1 MSRNQKKTIDGRISS
16 YLWIDLSNFNKSYRK
31 NVSYDKVF
39 SRKNTFVKTTGG
51 HDDYPSSVITYYVD
65 TPLADLLSDNFI
77 IT

>member
-51 HDDYPSSVITYYVD
+51 HDDLPPPQAFLGLIKFTLSKS
-65 TPLADLLSDNFI
+65 LLLF
-77 IT
+77 